1 MLRIDKPM
9 PESCDR
15 CIFNYD
21 WINCR
26 ALPDDGAE
34 SLSGETDTTVR
45 QDWCPLKAWDPL
57 APEIEG
63 GSVTWWWVCGECHGE
78 VGSRDKYCRHCGREI
93 AWDEVQ
99 LQGMRTENA

>member
-1 MLRIDKPM
+1 MKREKVIKALEI
-9 PESCDR
+9 C
-15 CIFNYD
+15 FNPTGKCKECPYD
-21 WINCR
+21 ELGEIPNCTKAVGKD
-26 ALPDDGAE
+26 ALE
-34 SLSGETDTTVR
+34 L
-45 QDWCPLKAWDPL
+45 LKAWDPL

-99 LQGMRTENA
+99 LQRMRTEDD